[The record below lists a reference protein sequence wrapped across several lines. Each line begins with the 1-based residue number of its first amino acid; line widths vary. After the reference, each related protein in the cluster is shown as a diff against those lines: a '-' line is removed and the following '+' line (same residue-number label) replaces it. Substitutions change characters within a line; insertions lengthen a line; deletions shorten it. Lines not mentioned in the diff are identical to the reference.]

1 MDYGTTRTKYDQR
14 EKEKTEYEENYMT
27 RLMDTKKDKQ
37 ARKKAMRERST
48 LRNEL
53 KDLGDYADI
62 AALDFDGGDDGG
74 TNHFHSSC
82 VVCVVCVVSRVSVA

>member
-1 MDYGTTRTKYDQR
+1 VIPQQTEFGTAPEEVDYGTTRTKYDQKER
-14 EKEKTEYEENYMT
+14 ERAEYEENYMT

-37 ARKKAMRERST
+37 ARKKALRERST

-74 TNHFHSSC
+74 
-82 VVCVVCVVSRVSVA
+82 